1 MPSVL
6 QAVPPGNISQ
16 PISAQISPNMTY
28 NTIQMNDT
36 THSRETS
43 NSLPSVLSS
52 INVDAFSSVDNTMN
66 ASLNMATFQSL
77 QEQPSYRTHGQGHS
91 HSASL
96 SSISSTNSL
105 SGSPAPSLSGSDDS
119 GNTTK
124 STLSRLSVLSGGGTN
139 DQNRSNP
146 SSRRGSVSSNAG
158 HATAGMPYSL
168 SSRKDGGDKKFVC
181 SYPGCSR
188 AFSRNFNLSTHY
200 VSSLDGLQDSLLA
213 LLLTF

>member
-6 QAVPPGNISQ
+6 QAGPAGNISQ
-16 PISAQISPNMTY
+16 PTSAQISPNMTY
-28 NTIQMNDT
+28 NTLQMNDT
-36 THSRETS
+36 IHSRETS
-43 NSLPSVLSS
+43 TSLPSVLSS
-52 INVDAFSSVDNTMN
+52 INVDTFSSVDNTMN
-66 ASLNMATFQSL
+66 TTLNMATFQL
-77 QEQPSYRTHGQGHS
+77 HQEQPSYRTHGQGHS

-119 GNTTK
+119 GNTSK
-124 STLSRLSVLSGGGTN
+124 STLSRLSVLSGGNN
-139 DQNRSNP
+139 DKNRSNP

-158 HATAGMPYSL
+158 MPYSL
-168 SSRKDGGDKKFVC
+168 NSRKDGGDKKFVC

-200 VSSLDGLQDSLLA
+200 VSS
-213 LLLTF
+213 